1 MHIRNF
7 SWLLS
12 VMICFSKYK
21 VWIDK
26 LTLRISQSV
35 GGPGCQ
41 EAPDHHRQKMPS
53 HLHTAKRQLLSQF
66 WHSRRRTS
74 QERGEKE
81 EGQSQATHLPLPAQ
95 LSSHLALMTA
105 VCQRYSHW
113 PRIIISSRR
122 HINSPQVVL
131 KSPNWSFNLY
141 TVSSV
146 HFIAAISVPLT
157 YQSLTCAL
165 LGSSSDVKV
174 TFLHLQK
181 KQLKFISHRLVGPIR
196 KEDAVKQASDNF
208 QMSTAVSGK
217 RLLWQLVGQTS
228 HRGPGPVSQGALFH
242 CTGSLTALWHH
253 QVMISV
259 WSSLSFFHFSYFS
272 SYFLHSPIVA
282 AVASERDCWQPSNSL
297 HRSFQKSGWAASVL
311 AYAKGIFDLFW
322 DELQERRWAG
332 WMWQLCFSGLCFVF
346 TSDHGTFCC
355 VHSSLPLDIPIGHC
369 FLIPHPLF
377 SASSL
382 LIDGPNCSVWIKF
395 ICGKFLLGNLKDVYS
410 GQGHKFSFK
419 TIYTILLKY
428 YDQYFQ
434 KFLFPNC
441 RSFWGSH
448 FA

>member
-41 EAPDHHRQKMPS
+41 EEPDRHRQKMPS
-53 HLHTAKRQLLSQF
+53 HLPKRQLLSQF
-66 WHSRRRTS
+66 WHSCRRTS

-81 EGQSQATHLPLPAQ
+81 ECQSQATHLPLPAQ

-105 VCQRYSHW
+105 MCQRW
-113 PRIIISSRR
+113 PRTIISSRR

-131 KSPNWSFNLY
+131 KSPSWSFNLY

-165 LGSSSDVKV
+165 PGSFSDVKV

-181 KQLKFISHRLVGPIR
+181 KQLKFISHRLLGPIR
-196 KEDAVKQASDNF
+196 NEDAVKQASDNF

-217 RLLWQLVGQTS
+217 RLLWQWVDQTS

-242 CTGSLTALWHH
+242 CTRSLTALWHH
-253 QVMISV
+253 QVMISGPL
-259 WSSLSFFHFSYFS
+259 SLFF
-272 SYFLHSPIVA
+272 I
-282 AVASERDCWQPSNSL
+282 
-297 HRSFQKSGWAASVL
+297 
-311 AYAKGIFDLFW
+311 
-322 DELQERRWAG
+322 
-332 WMWQLCFSGLCFVF
+332 
-346 TSDHGTFCC
+346 
-355 VHSSLPLDIPIGHC
+355 
-369 FLIPHPLF
+369 FLISH
-377 SASSL
+377 
-382 LIDGPNCSVWIKF
+382 LIFCTV
-395 ICGKFLLGNLKDVYS
+395 
-410 GQGHKFSFK
+410 Q
-419 TIYTILLKY
+419 
-428 YDQYFQ
+428 
-434 KFLFPNC
+434 
-441 RSFWGSH
+441 
-448 FA
+448 